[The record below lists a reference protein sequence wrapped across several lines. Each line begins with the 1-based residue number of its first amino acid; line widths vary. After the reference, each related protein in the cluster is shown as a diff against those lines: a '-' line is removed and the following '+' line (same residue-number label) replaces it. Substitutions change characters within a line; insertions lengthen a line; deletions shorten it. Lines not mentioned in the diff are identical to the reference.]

1 MKEQGYRIIRSDEQY
16 YKYCEKL
23 EEMVNASGRDYE
35 DDIELLTLLIE
46 KYDEEKLPTKNVDPI
61 ALIKIIMD
69 EHNLKPKDLADILD
83 VNKSTVSR
91 ILNYQKGLS
100 KNAIRILAGHFAI
113 SQEALNRPYRL
124 KNKVNKGL
132 TNKSLMNTEKRIESK
147 EHPA

>member
-1 MKEQGYRIIRSDEQY
+1 MKEQGYRIIRSDDQY
-16 YKYCEKL
+16 YKYCDKL
-23 EEMVNASGRDYE
+23 EELVSSPEKINE

-46 KYDEEKLPTKNVDPI
+46 KYDEEKMPTKNVDPI
-61 ALIKIIMD
+61 ALIKIVMK
-69 EHNLKPKDLADILD
+69 EHNLKAKDLAEILE

-124 KNKVNKGL
+124 KNKINSGRRM
-132 TNKSLMNTEKRIESK
+132 SHS
-147 EHPA
+147 